1 MYADY
6 YGFSAKPFQL
16 SPDPRFFFGS
26 RTHSRALAYLRYGL
40 SQGEGFIVVTGGIG
54 TGKTTLVKSLFDEL
68 DLDRVVAA
76 QLVTTQLAADEML
89 RSVVAAFGLPF
100 ENAGKAALLK
110 RFEDFLRE
118 QARRGRRVLLV
129 VDEAQNLP
137 VESLEE
143 LRMLSNFQVAAT
155 PLLQSFLLG
164 QEGFRATLQEP
175 TMEQLRQR
183 VIASCHLT
191 PLSEAETRDYI
202 EHRLH
207 VVGWQGGEPRFA
219 DEAFGAIYRYTEGV
233 PRRVN
238 VFCDRL
244 LLYGFLEELREFSL
258 NAVEA
263 VGQEINQ
270 DGRSASGGGVQ
281 ATGSGRSLLRVSH
294 AMEQRLAELEEA
306 MDAVLK
312 HPEWQDIRL
321 DRLEWR
327 IQQLEPAVQVLRRE
341 LAGVLRHEDDRL
353 ADPSSAGEPAVSE
366 SQTDEEASQAR
377 QAPASAAGGSASD

>member
-1 MYADY
+1 MYTDY
-6 YGFSAKPFQL
+6 YGFNAKPFQL

-26 RTHSRALAYLRYGL
+26 RVHSRALAYLRYGL

-68 DLDRVVAA
+68 DTDRVVAA
-76 QLVTTQLAADEML
+76 QLVTTQLEADEML
-89 RSVVAAFGLPF
+89 RSVVAAFGLPY
-100 ENAGKAALLK
+100 ESAGKAVLLK
-110 RFEDFLRE
+110 RFEDFLRDH
-118 QARRGRRVLLV
+118 ARRGRRVLLV

-164 QEGFRATLQEP
+164 QEGFRATLQDSG
-175 TMEQLRQR
+175 MEQLRQR

-207 VVGWQGGEPRFA
+207 VVGWQGGELRFM

-258 NAVEA
+258 DAVEA

-270 DGRSASGGGVQ
+270 DGRSASGGGTQ
-281 ATGSGRSLLRVSH
+281 TTGSGRSLLRVSH

-306 MDAVLK
+306 MDTVLK

-327 IQQLEPAVQVLRRE
+327 IQQLEPAVRVLRRE
-341 LAGVLRHEDDRL
+341 LAEVLRHADDRL
-353 ADPSSAGEPAVSE
+353 TDSSDAGEPPVST
-366 SQTDEEASQAR
+366 SQTAVEDSQDR
-377 QAPASAAGGSASD
+377 QALASAVGGSASD